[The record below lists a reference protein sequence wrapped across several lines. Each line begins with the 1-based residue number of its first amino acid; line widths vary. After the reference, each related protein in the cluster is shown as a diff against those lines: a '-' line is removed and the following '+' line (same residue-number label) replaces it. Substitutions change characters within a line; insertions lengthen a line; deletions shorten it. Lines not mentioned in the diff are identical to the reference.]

1 MESSAYNGPSNEK
14 WILSQWT
21 AMSKDHWNFDYNHNG
36 IKFDIETGKGTGVR
50 PACHYKHNKQWQRL
64 NLYGHFIQM
73 AGNLRRWRVHT
84 LTDHLVFSFQGKVFI
99 AGNKQGGWGVL
110 KFREDQVEET
120 APFLSWRLAG
130 PRDGWS
136 SVPLW
141 NTMAWM
147 PPLVPR
153 QCPRRSAVSPG
164 ARVGLICSFS
174 NKSFNIYITC

>member
-1 MESSAYNGPSNEK
+1 MDHLMKNEFCLNELQCPK
-14 WILSQWT
+14 I
-21 AMSKDHWNFDYNHNG
+21 
-36 IKFDIETGKGTGVR
+36 IETLIITTMELNLILKLEKAPEFGLPVTT
-50 PACHYKHNKQWQRL
+50 KHNKQWQRL

-120 APFLSWRLAG
+120 ATFLSWRLAV

-174 NKSFNIYITC
+174 NRSFNIYITC